1 MKMER
6 EELIRHLKV
15 VLPYP
20 CHWYEEKSTHQLVN
34 IYRSRR
40 GAINAEYQRRA
51 WERDDAETLA
61 RLRKGV
67 S

>member
-1 MKMER
+1 MER

-20 CHWYEEKSTHQLVN
+20 CHWYEEKSTHQLVG
-34 IYRSRR
+34 IYQSRR
-40 GAINAEYQRRA
+40 GDINREYQRRA
-51 WERDDAETLA
+51 WERDDAET
-61 RLRKGV
+61 RLRLGLK

>member
-1 MKMER
+1 MTR
-6 EELIRHLKV
+6 EEIIKYLKV

-34 IYRSRR
+34 IYRDRR
-40 GAINAEYQRRA
+40 ADINKELVRRA
-51 WERDDAETLA
+51 WAKDDAETMT

-67 S
+67 R

>member
-1 MKMER
+1 MTRAEIIKY
-6 EELIRHLKV
+6 LKV

-40 GAINAEYQRRA
+40 SAINQELVRRA
-51 WERDDAETLA
+51 WAKDDAETIQ
-61 RLRKGV
+61 RLKGV
-67 S
+67 IS

>member
-1 MKMER
+1 MTRSEIIKY
-6 EELIRHLKV
+6 LKV

-34 IYRSRR
+34 IYRDRR
-40 GAINAEYQRRA
+40 ADINKELVRRA
-51 WERDDAETLA
+51 WAKDDAETLE
-61 RLRKGV
+61 RLKGAI

>member
-1 MKMER
+1 MER
-6 EELIRHLKV
+6 AEIIKYLKV

-40 GAINAEYQRRA
+40 QAINQELVRRA
-51 WERDDAETLA
+51 WAKDDIETLA

>member
-1 MKMER
+1 MER

-51 WERDDAETLA
+51 WERDDIETRR
-61 RLRKGV
+61 RLGL
-67 S
+67 SS

>member
-1 MKMER
+1 MER

-51 WERDDAETLA
+51 WEQDDIETRR
-61 RLRKGV
+61 RLGL
-67 S
+67 SS

>member
-1 MKMER
+1 MER
-6 EELIRHLKV
+6 AEIIKYLKV

-40 GAINAEYQRRA
+40 QAINQELVRRA
-51 WERDDAETLA
+51 WAKDDIETRR
-61 RLRKGV
+61 RLGL
-67 S
+67 SS